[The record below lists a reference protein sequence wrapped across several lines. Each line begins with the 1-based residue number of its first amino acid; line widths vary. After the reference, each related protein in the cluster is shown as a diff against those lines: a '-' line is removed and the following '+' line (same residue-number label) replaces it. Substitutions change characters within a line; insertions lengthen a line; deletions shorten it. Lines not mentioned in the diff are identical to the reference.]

1 MTILTA
7 CVPRGQKNSSIGI
20 AWPFQ
25 ARIRENPGRSFE
37 TGLKPNL
44 HGDELRSLGFPTT
57 LPTSLRMTQLE
68 SWPSLTTVVGPTTGR
83 LGRPGSKVTSP
94 DRPSTCRLTT
104 ARSPMSRSG
113 EQVYASRSTRATQLP
128 SLSRR
133 ARFGD
138 WISRGQLPSDRARH
152 YPSPEHGAV
161 RPRSVVDVRPS
172 RCSTN
177 SSVCLRNS
185 TLAAPTASARA
196 TCSQTTAD
204 VSSINATERLGR
216 TARQRRRLWPRTVP
230 RTKTQ
235 VLRQRVVLISLACV
249 GAVARRAFSG

>member
-7 CVPRGQKNSSIGI
+7 CVPRGQKNSSIGL

-57 LPTSLRMTQLE
+57 LPTSLRMTKLE

-113 EQVYASRSTRATQLP
+113 EQVYAS
-128 SLSRR
+128 
-133 ARFGD
+133 
-138 WISRGQLPSDRARH
+138 
-152 YPSPEHGAV
+152 Y
-161 RPRSVVDVRPS
+161 
-172 RCSTN
+172 
-177 SSVCLRNS
+177 
-185 TLAAPTASARA
+185 
-196 TCSQTTAD
+196 
-204 VSSINATERLGR
+204 
-216 TARQRRRLWPRTVP
+216 
-230 RTKTQ
+230 
-235 VLRQRVVLISLACV
+235 
-249 GAVARRAFSG
+249 AVALAEPTSTIWGLDQPRPTTVRSSSALPIT